1 MPSMT
6 DLALRWD
13 AAAFTGDIAL
23 EKGALAADDG
33 MRTAI
38 FLSLFTDA
46 RAPDDATLP
55 EQGSDRRGWWGSAF
69 PQASPAGADG
79 SELGSLLW
87 LLRRAKITSA
97 NIALAKDYATAALQW
112 LITDQ
117 VARSVQVDVEA
128 QGDRLAIGVTLDRP
142 NGPARERYD
151 FTWEASL

>member
-1 MPSMT
+1 MT

-13 AAAFTGDIAL
+13 DASFTGDLAL
-23 EKGALAADDG
+23 EQGALAADDG
-33 MRTAI
+33 LRTAI

-55 EQGSDRRGWWGSAF
+55 EQGSDRRGWWGNGF
-69 PQASPAGADG
+69 PQASPAG
-79 SELGSLLW
+79 SSSQELGSLLW

-117 VARSVQVDVEA
+117 VASAVHVEVEA
-128 QGDRLAIGVTLDRP
+128 QGNRLSIGVTLDRP